1 MYNFK
6 MAKQTKPKVADWGAD
21 KITEQYCPKCQ
32 DKLILRTNMG
42 AEEFI
47 CDKCK
52 FKLKKK

>member
-1 MYNFK
+1 MEK
-6 MAKQTKPKVADWGAD
+6 KTKTKVADWGAD
-21 KITEQYCPKCQ
+21 KITEKYCPKCH
-32 DKLILRTNMG
+32 DKLVLRTNEG